1 MTSTFDARVAAA
13 VTVAVLATAGI
24 ANAQQSKQV
33 TFAGFGGVT
42 QEAEKKA
49 FLIPAEKALGITIR
63 EDKHGDFGG
72 LKAHVLSGNVTWD
85 IASIG
90 FAICAK
96 AVQNGLVEKLDYS
109 LINIDGVD
117 KRFVSPYCLGTWTYS
132 YGITYRTDKFG
143 SNPPTTWADF
153 WNVDKFPGRRA
164 LWGTGRYALEAA
176 LMADG
181 VAPDKVY
188 DILSTKEGVERA
200 FAKLRQ
206 IKPHINV
213 WWTSLGTAMQLI
225 RDGEVDMM
233 LMANGRTE
241 ALIRDG
247 APVAFQYN
255 QAMMDAESFLIPK
268 GAPNAKLA
276 MQVINETLKP
286 DPQARFSLELP
297 YGPTNINAFKTGLIS
312 DKLAAQLPTAPANI
326 GRQLVTSADWYS
338 SAIGEEALARFSR
351 FVQE

>member
-1 MTSTFDARVAAA
+1 MIAMFETRVAVAFTAA
-13 VTVAVLATAGI
+13 ILVAGSV
-24 ANAQQSKQV
+24 ANAQQAKQV

-49 FLIPAEKALGITIR
+49 FLIPAEKALGITVR

-96 AVQNGLVEKLDYS
+96 AVKNDLVEKLDYS

-117 KRFVSPYCLGTWTYS
+117 KRFVTPHCIGTWTYS
-132 YGITYRTDKFG
+132 YGITYRTDRLG
-143 SNPPTTWADF
+143 NNPPKSWADF
-153 WNVDKFPGRRA
+153 WDVQKFPGRRA
-164 LWGTGRYALEAA
+164 LWGSGRYALEAA

-181 VAPDKVY
+181 VAPENVY
-188 DILSTKEGVERA
+188 EILSRKEGIDRA

-247 APVAFQYN
+247 APVAFQFN

-286 DPQARFSLELP
+286 EPQARFALELP
-297 YGPTNINAFKTGLIS
+297 YGPTNANAFKTGLIS
-312 DKLAAQLPTAPANI
+312 DKLAGQLPTAPTNFKN
-326 GRQLVTSADWYS
+326 QLVASADWYAS
-338 SAIGEEALARFSR
+338 DIGEEALARFAR
-351 FVQE
+351 FIQE